1 MKEAKQIIEELIDV
15 QIGYYNDRKEIRKY
29 LEDQPVVL
37 AMLDSYTERISH
49 ITEIIIE
56 DILEVS
62 NEPNDNK
69 YDREN
74 WSRSVVRDLINCTVK
89 ADGKHKNSV
98 IELIMDWENL
108 HDSTEKVE
116 KHTWFHYKELLDE
129 HSQGFPTY
137 QKQLEEA
144 EKQKK
149 KNTRK
154 TTA

>member
-1 MKEAKQIIEELIDV
+1 
-15 QIGYYNDRKEIRKY
+15 
-29 LEDQPVVL
+29 
-37 AMLDSYTERISH
+37 MLDSYTERISH

-74 WSRSVVRDLINCTVK
+74 WSRSVVRDIIDYTVK
-89 ADGKHKNSV
+89 ADGEYKDSV
-98 IELIMDWENL
+98 IELIMDWKNL
-108 HDSTEKVE
+108 HDHIFKVE
-116 KHTWFHYKELLDE
+116 NHTWFQYKELLDE

-137 QKQLEEA
+137 QKQLEEE
-144 EKQKK
+144 EKEKK
-149 KNTRK
+149 KKAKK

>member
-1 MKEAKQIIEELIDV
+1 MKDTKELIEKLIDV
-15 QIGYYNDRKEIRKY
+15 QTGYCNDRKEIRKY
-29 LEDQPVVL
+29 LQDQPVVL
-37 AMLDSYTERISH
+37 AMLESYTERIDQ
-49 ITEIIIE
+49 ITDIIIE

-62 NEPNDNK
+62 DKPSNDK
-69 YDREN
+69 YSEEN
-74 WSRSVVRDLINCTVK
+74 WSRGLVRDLINCTVK

-98 IELIMDWENL
+98 IELIVDWENL
-108 HDSTEKVE
+108 HDSTSKVE

-144 EKQKK
+144 EKEKK
-149 KNTRK
+149 KSTKK